1 MLTTRLIRPDYS
13 AAFRCIGP
21 ACEDTCCEGW
31 RVELDQASYDKLKT
45 VPEGPLKT
53 LVDASIVCGSTPLA
67 PLSPST
73 FAQIRMTPSGRC
85 PIQSGDG
92 LCRIH
97 VEHGEGYLPELCA
110 TYPRIPHSV
119 ELKIEQALS
128 LACPEAARLVLL
140 NPDLLN
146 ASIHGAQVFRWD
158 ETAPSTTPVRT
169 WFWPVREFAIELIR
183 NRAYPLWQ
191 RMFLLGAF
199 SRRLDAIAHGTLD
212 RSVAVLLADFFAAV
226 AGGSLRAKMETIPA
240 DPALQLELVM
250 ELVRLRVDAVTV
262 PQRLRAS
269 LQAFIKGICAESEP
283 SLAAQAAHYAA
294 AHDRYYAPFFQ
305 QHPHILENYL
315 INAIL
320 SGLYPFGH
328 KLYEP
333 DGKQEPGLEFALL
346 AAQFALIKGLLIGVA
361 GCYRE
366 AFSIKHVV
374 ETVQVASKHFEHHPE
389 FLKLAHELLV
399 KNKMDGARG
408 MAILLRN
415 AEAAP
420 GAGAARRAVPERAD
434 PARVAGRLS
443 GEPVAVRV

>member
-1 MLTTRLIRPDYS
+1 MLRFLTHPIEGRSGGASGAGARIRCQERRLLTTKLIRPDYS

-21 ACEDTCCEGW
+21 ACEDTCCAGW

-45 VPEGPLKT
+45 VPEGPLKV
-53 LVDASIVCGSTPLA
+53 LVEASIVRGSTPLS
-67 PLSPST
+67 PLSPSA

-97 VEHGEGYLPELCA
+97 AEHGEGYLPELCA

-119 ELKIEQALS
+119 ELKIERALS

-146 ASIHGAQVFRWD
+146 ASIRNAQVFCWD
-158 ETAPSTTPVRT
+158 EKAPCSTPVRT

-212 RSVAVLLADFFAAV
+212 RSVAVLLADFSAAV
-226 AGGSLRAKMETIPA
+226 AGGSLRAQMETIPA
-240 DPALQLELVM
+240 DPALQLEMVM
-250 ELVRLRVDAVTV
+250 ELVRLRVDAVRGS
-262 PQRLRAS
+262 PRLHAF
-269 LQAFIKGICAESEP
+269 LQAFIKGIAVETEP
-283 SLAAQAAHYAA
+283 NPQAQAANYAA
-294 AHDRYYAPFFQ
+294 AHDRYYAPFFLK
-305 QHPHILENYL
+305 HPHILENYL
-315 INAIL
+315 VNAIL
-320 SGLYPFGH
+320 SGLYPFGL

-333 DGKQEPGLEFALL
+333 DGMQEPGREFAML

-361 GCYRE
+361 GWYRE
-366 AFSIKHVV
+366 AFSIEHVV
-374 ETVQVASKHFEHHPE
+374 QTVQVASKHFEHHPKQ
-389 FLKLAHELLV
+389 L
-399 KNKMDGARG
+399 DGIQEVLRSRNLDNARG
-408 MAILLRN
+408 LTMLLRN
-415 AEAAP
+415 
-420 GAGAARRAVPERAD
+420 
-434 PARVAGRLS
+434 
-443 GEPVAVRV
+443 